1 MTIGQRFR
9 LLREQRNLTQGDIK
23 NRTGLLR
30 CYLSRVENSHTVPT
44 VETLEKL
51 ARSIEVPIY
60 YLFYD
65 SDALPPPP
73 RPLHSKADD
82 HVAFGSAGQ
91 DAYYLHSLRRLLGKI
106 TPSDRRLLYSLAKQM
121 ARRVR

>member
-9 LLREQRNLTQGDIK
+9 SLREERNLTQGDINK
-23 NRTGLLR
+23 RTGLLR
-30 CYLSRVENSHTVPT
+30 CYLSRVENSHTVPS

-51 ARSIEVPIY
+51 ARSLNVPIH

-73 RPLHSKADD
+73 KPVSSTAADK
-82 HVAFGSAGQ
+82 VTFGSAGQ
-91 DAYYLHSLRRLLGKI
+91 DAYYLQSLRRLLGKI

-121 ARRVR
+121 ARRAK

>member
-23 NRTGLLR
+23 SRTGLLR

-44 VETLEKL
+44 IETLEKL
-51 ARSIEVPIY
+51 ARSIEVPIH

-73 RPLHSKADD
+73 KPSNSNADN

-91 DAYYLHSLRRLLGKI
+91 DAYYLHSLRGLLAKI
-106 TPSDRRLLYSLAKQM
+106 TPSDRRLLFSLAKQM
-121 ARRVR
+121 TRRAR